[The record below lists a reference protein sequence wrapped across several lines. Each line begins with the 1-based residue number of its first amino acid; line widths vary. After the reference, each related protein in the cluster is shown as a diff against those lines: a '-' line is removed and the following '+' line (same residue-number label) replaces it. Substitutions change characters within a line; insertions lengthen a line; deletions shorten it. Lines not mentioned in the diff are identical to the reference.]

1 MEKKS
6 NSTNLFQHFRIFEEG
21 YDKQIVFC
29 RNYPGVLEVWHS
41 NNFWIT
47 EQYKEIDEFYYKIQD
62 GILGLIESKPFL
74 NEQNLS
80 KLEFLC
86 FNKMKQTYKNFNIND
101 SDKNLGASMAEK
113 EDVINTWKKQ
123 K

>member
-1 MEKKS
+1 MD
-6 NSTNLFQHFRIFEEG
+6 R
-21 YDKQIVFC
+21 
-29 RNYPGVLEVWHS
+29 
-41 NNFWIT
+41 
-47 EQYKEIDEFYYKIQD
+47 
-62 GILGLIESKPFL
+62 ILGLIESKPFL